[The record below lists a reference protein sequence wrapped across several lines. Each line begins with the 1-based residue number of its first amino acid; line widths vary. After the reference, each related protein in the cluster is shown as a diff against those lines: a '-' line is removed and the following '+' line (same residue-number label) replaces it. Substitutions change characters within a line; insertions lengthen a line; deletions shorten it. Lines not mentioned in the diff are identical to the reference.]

1 MLKISQ
7 LWVYPIKS
15 CQGVQVKAI
24 ELLPSGLKDDRS
36 MMIVDEKGR
45 FVTQRSDAVLAH
57 IGVALHDNT
66 ITLSYRDNQ
75 FSFSRQYMQ
84 KVSATVWKREVP
96 AFDQGD
102 SVADFL
108 TKIIGRKVRLL
119 ATRPSDTDDCENS
132 VLFQDK
138 QAVHLVSEASLAH
151 AQRYISQFV
160 IDARRF
166 RPNIVVE
173 ETENHLPAFAEDTWR
188 SIQTETCSVVFHEL
202 CERCNIPSINPDTL
216 AVEKAVSDYLT
227 KYRRSEGRPVF
238 GVCGGV
244 EKAGVLQVGDFLD
257 YC

>member
-15 CQGVQVKAI
+15 CQGVQVKTI

-57 IGVALHDNT
+57 IGVALHNNT

-75 FSFSRQYMQ
+75 FAFSRQYTQ
-84 KVSATVWKREVP
+84 KVSAIVWKREVP

-119 ATRPSDTDDCENS
+119 ATRPSDTDDCKIIYLLLQKIRGGLS
-132 VLFQDK
+132 RPK
-138 QAVHLVSEASLAH
+138 R
-151 AQRYISQFV
+151 AQLYFMNFV
-160 IDARRF
+160 
-166 RPNIVVE
+166 
-173 ETENHLPAFAEDTWR
+173 
-188 SIQTETCSVVFHEL
+188 SVVIFPVL
-202 CERCNIPSINPDTL
+202 TPIPWRLKKQSVIT
-216 AVEKAVSDYLT
+216 
-227 KYRRSEGRPVF
+227 
-238 GVCGGV
+238 
-244 EKAGVLQVGDFLD
+244 
-257 YC
+257 